1 MRKQNSVFK
10 TAFTSEAD
18 KNLKN
23 TDSFGYVELDKYA
36 CYVIADGID
45 DQVDGMSAKLAVDT
59 IISAFTEAPSM
70 RKGAL
75 RRYLRSANK
84 ALLTAD
90 SKMRLKA
97 SVTVVVTNYVK
108 MRYGQAGNTR
118 FRLYRDGFLR
128 AQSRD
133 QSLSMDLVK
142 AEKLEPDKLTQHQ
155 ERHNL
160 YCYLGQDK
168 DFRPFI
174 SKKLKLSDS
183 DAAALMTRGVWEHLD
198 DGLLKDAFAD
208 ASDEPQETVD
218 AVEDLLLSMQP
229 KDLGAY
235 TFATIF
241 FNKTYNDP
249 NRKRKIK
256 RAIMIAIP
264 IILVLVVVA
273 VILAVYFHNR
283 QKKIDSMEQSFYDTI
298 EYIQADNYVRAKEE
312 CQKALDLAEGLSD
325 KEIQEDAGNYMK
337 LIESVI
343 AGDDALT
350 GGEYSDAQRNFLNAR
365 NRTRYADNLGL
376 DYIDDRLEQT
386 SQYMSVYELISLGDT
401 LAQGQQ
407 YDKAEEQYL
416 TAKAL
421 AAQLYFD
428 TGRDDAMAALEQMYA
443 DQSEQQA
450 QEDEKA
456 QETAQAQTAAA
467 SVLAEGDAAFSK
479 GDYEDQA
486 QIDAINVK
494 LAAVDSKLSVQ
505 AGLAAEAEGYMRQ
518 AESQYADKNYVQ
530 AKKYYLLA
538 KDVYAELENDSK
550 VSEVTRKLELIEM
563 GISEEEQAAREAEEA
578 AKAAEEA
585 KQQAAGES
593 TEPAPS
599 ETSQPEAV
607 G

>member
-84 ALLTAD
+84 AL
-90 SKMRLKA
+90 
-97 SVTVVVTNYVK
+97 
-108 MRYGQAGNTR
+108 
-118 FRLYRDGFLR
+118 
-128 AQSRD
+128 
-133 QSLSMDLVK
+133 
-142 AEKLEPDKLTQHQ
+142 
-155 ERHNL
+155 
-160 YCYLGQDK
+160 
-168 DFRPFI
+168 
-174 SKKLKLSDS
+174 
-183 DAAALMTRGVWEHLD
+183 
-198 DGLLKDAFAD
+198 
-208 ASDEPQETVD
+208 
-218 AVEDLLLSMQP
+218 
-229 KDLGAY
+229 
-235 TFATIF
+235 
-241 FNKTYNDP
+241 
-249 NRKRKIK
+249 
-256 RAIMIAIP
+256 
-264 IILVLVVVA
+264 
-273 VILAVYFHNR
+273 
-283 QKKIDSMEQSFYDTI
+283 
-298 EYIQADNYVRAKEE
+298 
-312 CQKALDLAEGLSD
+312 
-325 KEIQEDAGNYMK
+325 
-337 LIESVI
+337 
-343 AGDDALT
+343 
-350 GGEYSDAQRNFLNAR
+350 
-365 NRTRYADNLGL
+365 
-376 DYIDDRLEQT
+376 
-386 SQYMSVYELISLGDT
+386 
-401 LAQGQQ
+401 
-407 YDKAEEQYL
+407 
-416 TAKAL
+416 

-479 GDYEDQA
+479 GDYEGARAFYTTALQKYTELEDQA